1 MMSDELKQVDVR
13 LKLVEGNGVYS
24 DKPIT
29 NPEEAISVMADVM
42 AGLDREE
49 VCVINLDSKGHPINF
64 NVVSIG
70 TLNSSFVS
78 GRELFKSAIL
88 SNAASMILLHNH
100 PFFGTPDESIR
111 QNGNRKDDVCQFVF
125 RYRDFRPHHCS
136 RKNRGHTEHKRNLPR
151 DI

>member
-1 MMSDELKQVDVR
+1 MSDELKQVDVR

-29 NPEEAISVMADVM
+29 NPQEAISVMADVM

-88 SNAASMILLHNH
+88 SNAASMILFEYKILLVLYL
-100 PFFGTPDESIR
+100 PLVLIYPMFVLYIKEPCKIASTPAC
-111 QNGNRKDDVCQFVF
+111 V
-125 RYRDFRPHHCS
+125 
-136 RKNRGHTEHKRNLPR
+136 
-151 DI
+151 

>member
-1 MMSDELKQVDVR
+1 M
-13 LKLVEGNGVYS
+13 
-24 DKPIT
+24 
-29 NPEEAISVMADVM
+29 
-42 AGLDREE
+42 
-49 VCVINLDSKGHPINF
+49 
-64 NVVSIG
+64 VSIG

-100 PFFGTPDESIR
+100 PSSELQMSQSDRMVTEKMMYASLF
-111 QNGNRKDDVCQFVF
+111 F

-136 RKNRGHTEHKRNLPR
+136 RKNRGHTEHKRNLPG